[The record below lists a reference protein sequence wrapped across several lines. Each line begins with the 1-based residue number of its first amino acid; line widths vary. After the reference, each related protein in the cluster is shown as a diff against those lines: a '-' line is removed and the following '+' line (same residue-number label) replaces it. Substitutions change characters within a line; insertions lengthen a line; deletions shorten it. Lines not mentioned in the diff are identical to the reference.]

1 MTAGLLTVV
10 VAVSTPAAPERPPSP
25 YHVITRGTEE
35 TVGRGS
41 VVGGQ
46 PATPV
51 VATPPA
57 SAGYVHDPAF
67 VLDRELRGAPTPYEP
82 EPGDVVLFVSDGLI
96 YPLLFA
102 IALTGEPYHAGIVVR
117 AADGT
122 LCVLEAGPPHIDP
135 RVRMV
140 PVADRFAEDGGRVY
154 VRRRADPLTAE
165 QCDALTTFACRQKG
179 KPYALL
185 RFLCQGTPIRC
196 RGPLRTKYIGK
207 CRGSCFSYF
216 CSELV
221 MECLV
226 ACGTCAEE
234 TARPRAT
241 TPQDLFYDESD
252 NPYINEHLK
261 LCPQW
266 GPPQRWVPGPS
277 R

>member
-1 MTAGLLTVV
+1 V
-10 VAVSTPAAPERPPSP
+10 
-25 YHVITRGTEE
+25 
-35 TVGRGS
+35 
-41 VVGGQ
+41 
-46 PATPV
+46 
-51 VATPPA
+51 
-57 SAGYVHDPAF
+57 
-67 VLDRELRGAPTPYEP
+67 LRGEPVSYEP
-82 EPGDVVLFVSDGLI
+82 QPGDVVLFVSDSPI
-96 YPLLFA
+96 YQLLFT
-102 IALTGEPYHAGIVVR
+102 IALTGEPYHAGVVVR
-117 AADGT
+117 MPDGT
-122 LCVLEAGPPHIDP
+122 PAVLEAGPPDVDP
-135 RVRMV
+135 RVRLV
-140 PVADRFAEDGGRVY
+140 PVAERFAEDSGRVY
-154 VRRRADPLTAE
+154 VRRRAEPLTAE

-207 CRGSCFSYF
+207 CRGECFSYF

-221 MECLV
+221 MESLV
-226 ACGTCAEE
+226 AACLCDKE

-266 GPPQRWVPGPS
+266 GPPQRWVGRNDS